1 MMLQYD
7 QYRVAPSRQS
17 KQGSVAES
25 ERRAPIKPRES
36 MKDILYNNVGVGMGV
51 EERGS
56 RVQCDISSVVIIT

>member
-36 MKDILYNNVGVGMGV
+36 MKDILYNNVGVGV

-56 RVQCDISSVVIIT
+56 HVQCDISSVVIIT